1 MAGSASLS
9 WSPIDW
15 DDPSGGTI
23 RLWPFL
29 PNVVLTDSLR
39 RTAGDWDGLAFL
51 LPDDEPEIW
60 TDQFDQ
66 EKSSPGINRDS
77 ISSSGGT
84 LARMMI
90 GMSAIEAIQ
99 SCRFPDPEPRRLL
112 MAAESQSG
120 TGSRPVFF
128 VEPEDEEWTE
138 WVEDC
143 ADEMVRLRNLAR
155 SIFSGRVWKKYLRA
169 AIQNATPPTG
179 GRDEAKAD
187 GLAQA
192 SALAAAWWYRSESV
206 LSEELC
212 SRRDAR
218 LASRLRGALSTLSE
232 GQIDDEEAPVLLV
245 PVMQAWMPSIH
256 SALLTT
262 PLPEHVEEEEE

>member
-15 DDPSGGTI
+15 GDPSGGTI

-112 MAAESQSG
+112 MAAESKSG

-155 SIFSGRVWKKYLRA
+155 SIFSGRIWKKYLRA

-256 SALLTT
+256 SALLKT